1 MSNSNPNKAPL
12 LPDASVLPKAWPFEE
27 ARKIAAHVEARG
39 GEAPALLETGYG
51 PSGLP
56 HIGTFGEVART
67 TWVRQAYEQL
77 TGRKTRL
84 LAFSDDMDALRKVP
98 GNVPNQEMLTQHLG
112 LPLSR
117 IPDPFGKFQ
126 SFSAHNNAMLCEFLD
141 RFGFDYEFASAT
153 DYYTSGVFDAA
164 LRRMLEV
171 HDEVVATIAPTLG
184 AERRATYS
192 PVLPIHPRTGQVMQ
206 VPVVKVDPD
215 AATVVWEDPETGET
229 FETSVLAV
237 TPRCSGRP
245 TGPCAGLRWVSI
257 TKCRARI

>member
-1 MSNSNPNKAPL
+1 MRL
-12 LPDASVLPKAWPFEE
+12 
-27 ARKIAAHVEARG
+27 
-39 GEAPALLETGYG
+39 
-51 PSGLP
+51 
-56 HIGTFGEVART
+56 
-67 TWVRQAYEQL
+67 AYERL

-84 LAFSDDMDALRKVP
+84 LAFSDDMDGLRKVP
-98 GNVPNQEMLTQHLG
+98 TNVPNQEMLAQHLG

-117 IPDPFGKFQ
+117 IPDPFGKFE

-153 DYYTSGVFDAA
+153 DYYTSGVFDGA

-206 VPVVKVDPD
+206 VPVFKVDPD
-215 AATVVWEDPETGET
+215 AATVQWKDPETGES
-229 FETSVLAV
+229 FETSVLGGNA
-237 TPRCSGRP
+237 RCSGRP
-245 TGPCAGLRWVSI
+245 IGPCAGTPLASI